1 MSQAYK
7 ALDTSTVLI
16 RRDGA
21 IFKEFTFKLKL
32 VIRFEIIGNFSLAG
46 LRSPL
51 YPPQYPYSMLG
62 PDQLAAW

>member
-16 RRDGA
+16 RRDGP
-21 IFKEFTFKLKL
+21 KEFTFKLKL